1 MRTNRLSALALVAGL
16 ALCSAPAAAAPKF
29 SRGTAI
35 PGVIAYQDSDEPTQ
49 FWYLPTSIP
58 VVLGGSLQSFGV
70 KYWGV
75 AQPFR
80 VKQADGFQK
89 SIVGATLSGVAK
101 MDISQN
107 QRDQLVAELRKAY
120 GIENPRLLPLPIKD
134 VKVQPVMATN
144 SLGISSSG
152 GDVVFPSVVSIPSP
166 FAYTV
171 GSGDNRLF
179 AQYVSTQGQNSGGLT
194 EDPSF
199 AVNVVGVAE
208 FVGDPWE
215 QTCSADLAQVW
226 NKVRSKA
233 SVSVGWGWFRLGSA
247 EYSSIVQDLTRTG
260 VIDCKWKEGSLD
272 TEKYGRQLFELAKE
286 VFQALNS
293 RAAAG
298 EGFFKFEPNPEPQ
311 EISSGSEGGWW
322 PWRVSV
328 NAGYS
333 SAHFTQAIHWEQK
346 ISYTGR
352 FWWSVPVSMV
362 LAVRCNS
369 TTASMFLELGNS
381 EACITQAKAD
391 ALNARVEREA
401 KAKAVRLTKLIDDLS
416 SGKITSE
423 QFERVYAILGRI
435 SITED
440 LAETH
445 LAAGIMSPAAVTTV
459 HNLSNA
465 DVDRLIAQ
473 ALKNKSA
480 RPSGPFRRP
489 NYAPSGT
496 GRK

>member
-1 MRTNRLSALALVAGL
+1 MRTNQLAVLAMAAGL
-16 ALCSAPAAAAPKF
+16 VLCSTPAAAAPKF

-35 PGVIAYQDSDEPTQ
+35 PGVIAYQDSDDPTQ

-58 VVLGGSLQSFGV
+58 LVLGGSLQSFGV

-80 VKQADGFQK
+80 VEQVDGFQK
-89 SIVGATLSGVAK
+89 SIVGATLSGKAK
-101 MDISQN
+101 IDITQD
-107 QRDQLVAELRKAY
+107 QRDKLTAELRKAY
-120 GIENPRLLPLPIKD
+120 GVQNPKLLPLAIKD
-134 VKVQPVMATN
+134 AKVQPVMATN
-144 SLGISSSG
+144 SLGLSAS
-152 GDVVFPSVVSIPSP
+152 GDVVFPSTVSISIP

-171 GSGDNRLF
+171 GSGNNRLF
-179 AQYVSTQGQNSGGLT
+179 AQYVSTQGQNSVGLT

-215 QTCSADLAQVW
+215 QKCTADLAQVW

-247 EYSSIVQDLTRTG
+247 EYSSVVQDLTKSG
-260 VIDCKWKEGSLD
+260 VISCDWKEGSLD

-346 ISYTGR
+346 VSYTGR
-352 FWWSVPVSMV
+352 FWWAVPVSMV
-362 LAVRCNS
+362 LAVRCN
-369 TTASMFLELGNS
+369 TATATMFLELGNS

-391 ALNARVEREA
+391 ALNARVAREKDA
-401 KAKAVRLTKLIDDLS
+401 KGAHLNKLLADLAN
-416 SGKITSE
+416 GKITPE
-423 QFERVYAILGRI
+423 QFERAYAILGRV

-440 LAETH
+440 LAVTH
-445 LAAGIMSPAAVTTV
+445 LASGVLSTAAATSVTS
-459 HNLSNA
+459 LSSA
-465 DVDRLIAQ
+465 DIDRLIAK
-473 ALKNKSA
+473 ALQNKGA
-480 RPSGPFRRP
+480 RPSSPFRRP
-489 NYAPSGT
+489 NYTPARAR
-496 GRK
+496 GR